1 MSFTH
6 TILRSYTD
14 ISNKA
19 ISYQETVIDD
29 TEIPSFDGQ
38 IAAAGTNVQIHVAFT
53 VANLKSVVLQ
63 CDQAVTIYT
72 NNPSGS
78 SPQDTI
84 PLVAGQAKIW
94 TLQTDGSGACPFA
107 GNVTTMYVTNPGGT
121 VANLKIRGICHQ
133 HS

>member
-1 MSFTH
+1 MSFSH
-6 TILRSYTD
+6 TRQVSYTD

-19 ISYQETVIDD
+19 ISYSESITDD
-29 TEIPSFDGQ
+29 SELPAFDGQ
-38 IAAAGTNVQIHVAFT
+38 IAASGTNVEIYVAIT
-53 VANLKSVVLQ
+53 VAHLKSVCIS
-63 CDQAVTIYT
+63 CDQAVTLYT

-84 PLVAGQAKIW
+84 AVAAGQVKTW
-94 TLQTDGSGACPFA
+94 TLQTDGSGAIPFA
-107 GNVTTMYVTNPGGT
+107 GNVTAIYVTNSAST